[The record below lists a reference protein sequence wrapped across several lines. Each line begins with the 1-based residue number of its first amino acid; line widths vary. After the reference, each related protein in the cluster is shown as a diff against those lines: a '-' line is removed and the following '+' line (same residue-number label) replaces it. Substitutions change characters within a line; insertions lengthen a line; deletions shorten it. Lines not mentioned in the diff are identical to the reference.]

1 MSTPIPQNIN
11 HVTGS
16 YDADGGYT
24 HLDINVITTT
34 LTPNQI
40 AALTSD
46 TGHFRRYCRVPYNT
60 PRDSA
65 TLLTHLLDSDALD
78 MFGDVLTAT
87 IPMGSASFS
96 VPDGIV
102 VIVEGDHVGHALTS
116 AGYQTGWQ
124 KVNP

>member
-1 MSTPIPQNIN
+1 MPTPIPNTIS

-24 HLDINVITTT
+24 HLDIDVITDT
-34 LTPNQI
+34 LTLDQV
-40 AALTSD
+40 AALTSE
-46 TGHFRRYCRVPYNT
+46 TGLFRRYFRVPHNT

-65 TLLTHLLDSDALD
+65 TLLTHLLDSDALN
-78 MFGDVLTAT
+78 MFGDVLKAT
-87 IPMGSASFS
+87 IPRGSASFS

-102 VIVEGDHVGHALTS
+102 VIVAGHNLDHVLTS
-116 AGYQTGWQ
+116 IGYQAGWR